1 MLGRMDASDPSPDT
15 QPDREQAPAPATD
28 GRQPAA
34 LTGPQV
40 QVPVPSP
47 AASSPAP
54 AGPAVPAEIP
64 EIDSATPPL
73 TPAERPEMIIVTGM
87 SGAGRSRAAMALE
100 DLDWYV
106 VDNLPPQMLPALA
119 GMMTTDGGGVH
130 RLAAVVDVR
139 SRDFFGQF
147 VEYINRLRDSG
158 VDYRLM
164 FLDASDAALVRRFE
178 SSRRPHPLQRGN
190 SIMEGIER
198 ERELLSTLRRRAD
211 MVIDTST
218 YSVHDLARRVR
229 ELVAK
234 ESELALKINVMSFGF
249 KYGIPLDADFVLDV
263 RFIPNPYW
271 VTELRHLTGRDAPV
285 ADYVFDQEGAAEF
298 VDGFASLLTPAL
310 PHYLDELKPY
320 VTIAV
325 GCTGGKHRSV
335 ASAERVSTRLREHG
349 FEVRTYHRDLGR
361 E

>member
-1 MLGRMDASDPSPDT
+1 MGVPADERAPGQDLNLPGRAMLGPMDASDP
-15 QPDREQAPAPATD
+15 APGTDPATKPLD
-28 GRQPAA
+28 S
-34 LTGPQV
+34 T
-40 QVPVPSP
+40 VPT
-47 AASSPAP
+47 
-54 AGPAVPAEIP
+54 EIP
-64 EIDSATPPL
+64 EIDEATPPL

-147 VEYINRLRDSG
+147 VEYINQLRDSG

-164 FLDASDAALVRRFE
+164 FLDASDPVLVRRFE

-190 SIMEGIER
+190 SIMEGITR
-198 ERELLSTLRRRAD
+198 ERALLSVLRRRAD
-211 MVIDTST
+211 MVIDTSE

-249 KYGIPLDADFVLDV
+249 KYGIPLDADYVLDV

-271 VTELRHLTGRDAPV
+271 VTELRHITGRDAPV
-285 ADYVFDQEGAAEF
+285 SDYVFEQDGAAEF
-298 VDGFASLLTPAL
+298 VDGFASLLAPAL

-335 ASAERVSTRLREHG
+335 ASAERVSTRLREAH